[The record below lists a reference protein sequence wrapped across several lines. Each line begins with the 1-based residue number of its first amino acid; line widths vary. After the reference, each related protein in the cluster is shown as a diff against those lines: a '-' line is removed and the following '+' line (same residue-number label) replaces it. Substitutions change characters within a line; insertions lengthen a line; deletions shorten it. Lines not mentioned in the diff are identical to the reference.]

1 MGETKIFPKRSVLI
15 CYTAYSKKFKTKGEN
30 IACGQETVDQVM
42 EDWAEE
48 DYKYGGQGHRRNMLY
63 KKFKKVGVAC
73 YEVNGYKYWVQ
84 CFGG

>member
-1 MGETKIFPKRSVLI
+1 
-15 CYTAYSKKFKTKGEN
+15 
-30 IACGQETVDQVM
+30 M